1 MFSNKSAGPSKSIF
15 LFVIAPISSS
25 QSTSAL
31 ICFASPISSNFFIHS
46 RKSLKAIKPPFP
58 DNFFCKYISSFAC
71 TMFYKDRDLI
81 SSFWTSQL
89 SIIQVG
95 SNPARVNAMI
105 AGQVQGALLNSD
117 THAPQARKL
126 GLRTL
131 ASLPDLGIEFM
142 QSCLVTTRSYV
153 RTHSHLVRS
162 YIKALVEAIAWLKDE
177 RNRSEGQKIMG
188 DFLRN
193 QDTELMENM
202 YESLVKKVFQPAPYP
217 TVGAVQNMLD
227 HLALTNPKARQAKAE
242 DFIDNRFIRE
252 IGRASCR
259 ERV

>member
-1 MFSNKSAGPSKSIF
+1 
-15 LFVIAPISSS
+15 
-25 QSTSAL
+25 
-31 ICFASPISSNFFIHS
+31 
-46 RKSLKAIKPPFP
+46 
-58 DNFFCKYISSFAC
+58 
-71 TMFYKDRDLI
+71 
-81 SSFWTSQL
+81 L

-252 IGRASCR
+252 LDESGFIKGLYRR
-259 ERV
+259 